1 MKDSLQITAKRFI
14 NSKGVAE
21 GGISYAVT
29 SMNDDILARFDSE
42 HKVLSEKVPL
52 PLMVALLGPAL
63 WGWVKIVET
72 GFSDCGNTMMSGEF
86 PKGFEIVIGGLVHV
100 TGMNP
105 DTRVDLR
112 KFFCNRQVVGDIFQV
127 RREGHHTGDSGV
139 MRTVDERAKF
149 VL

>member
-1 MKDSLQITAKRFI
+1 MKDSLQITGKRFI
-14 NSKGVAE
+14 EGEGIAE
-21 GGISYAVT
+21 GGISYTVT
-29 SMNDDILARFDSE
+29 SMNNDILARLYSE

-63 WGWVKIVET
+63 WGWVKIIET
-72 GFSDCGNTMMSGEF
+72 GFSDCGNTMMSDEF
-86 PKGFEIVIGGLVHV
+86 LKGFKIVIGGLVYV

-112 KFFCNRQVVGDIFQV
+112 KFFCNRQVAGNVLQV

-139 MRTVDERAKF
+139 TRTVDERAKF